1 MIRSSSEHAVFSWV
15 YMNYKWFIS
24 VEIDDILLATYNGI
38 WFGRFMQYFDTIF
51 EYTIQEGPKLI
62 ILNINIIQSEYEIS
76 IDQIDNIIKRIIQEY
91 WLTTTKYEVKF
102 QK

>member
-1 MIRSSSEHAVFSWV
+1 
-15 YMNYKWFIS
+15 
-24 VEIDDILLATYNGI
+24 
-38 WFGRFMQYFDTIF
+38 MQYFDTIF

-91 WLTTTKYEVKF
+91 WVTTTKYEVKF